1 MELAGDMT
9 KAVGRIAPFK
19 YLNPSQAW
27 FYAFLN
33 RWPDL
38 KNFLFGPRTNRK
50 SKGVSGDAIQ
60 AYFEQL
66 DKVSNMVRFVSFP
79 NYWVCTKYMVV
90 FQLRTSSNSP
100 RLGALDWFN
109 LSL

>member
-1 MELAGDMT
+1 MAGDMT

-38 KNFLFGPRTNRK
+38 KNFLFGPRSNRK
-50 SKGVSGDAIQ
+50 SKGVSSDAVQ
-60 AYFEQL
+60 AYFDQL
-66 DKVSNMVRFVSFP
+66 DKVINCLICNF
-79 NYWVCTKYMVV
+79 CIIKY
-90 FQLRTSSNSP
+90 LI
-100 RLGALDWFN
+100 L
-109 LSL
+109 LSYVT

>member
-1 MELAGDMT
+1 MT

-38 KNFLFGPRTNRK
+38 KNFLFGPRSNRK
-50 SKGVSGDAIQ
+50 SKVVSSDAGQ
-60 AYFEQL
+60 AYFDQL
-66 DKVSNMVRFVSFP
+66 DKVIVPISHPFLSFII
-79 NYWVCTKYMVV
+79 
-90 FQLRTSSNSP
+90 
-100 RLGALDWFN
+100 
-109 LSL
+109 